1 MFDIGFW
8 ELTVIGVIA
17 LMVVGPERLPAMA
30 RTLGLWVG
38 RIRRYVSHVRDD
50 IEREIQA
57 EELREL
63 MKDSGNLNSIGE
75 SLTEAGKALNEV
87 KRDIES
93 ADLSSAGS
101 GNDEAQAASQTAS
114 EIDDAATDVGKAVT
128 GGDADAGAAA
138 GEDEH
143 TGSPDENIA
152 TDERR
157 SG

>member
-17 LMVVGPERLPAMA
+17 LLVVGPERLPALA
-30 RTLGLWVG
+30 RQLGLWVG

-63 MKDSGNLNSIGE
+63 MKESQNLNSIGE
-75 SLTEAGKALNEV
+75 SLTEAGRALEEV

-93 ADLSSAGS
+93 EDRAVAGTD
-101 GNDEAQAASQTAS
+101 DEKAPPVDGSAS
-114 EIDDAATDVGKAVT
+114 EIDVAATDVGKTVS
-128 GGDADAGAAA
+128 GGDAPGAADGA
-138 GEDEH
+138 REGPDA
-143 TGSPDENIA
+143 PDEDIQ